1 MHRGLHQTVFHY
13 NDSDGDA
20 MSRPTAAGSS
30 VEAEQLRPTAAA
42 AKAREPMN
50 VLIVGVGGQGVI
62 MVSKA
67 LASLAQSKGFEV
79 KQSEVHGMAKRGG
92 TVFSHVRFGPQVW
105 SPTIP
110 KGEADILVA
119 LEWAEGLRWL
129 SFLKPDT
136 GIFICDTK
144 RIVPPFAC
152 LNRRPGAPLRYSRE
166 TPAEVKAHVAEGYAI
181 DATHMAEKL
190 GNERAANVILI
201 GALSTA
207 LDFSAADWEKS
218 LAEFVPKKTIAV
230 NLEAFR
236 LGRSWIEGARIA
248 PPDAELPPAGTPA
261 PAHLP
266 YSVRLEITPQW
277 CKSCDIC
284 VKLCP
289 ERCLRLNAERIVE
302 LAQPDKCTGCRLC
315 ELLCP
320 DFAIRVHLDPAH
332 VQGVALAAGGSK
344 A

>member
-1 MHRGLHQTVFHY
+1 
-13 NDSDGDA
+13 
-20 MSRPTAAGSS
+20 MSGPDVRAADR
-30 VEAEQLRPTAAA
+30 VVAEAA
-42 AKAREPMN
+42 EPVN

-62 MVSKA
+62 MVSKV
-67 LASLAQSKGFEV
+67 LAFLAQSRGFEV

-92 TVFSHVRFGPQVW
+92 SVFSHVRFGERVW

-110 KGEADILVA
+110 KGEVDILVA

-129 SFLKPDT
+129 PFLKPGS

-152 LNRRPGAPLRYSRE
+152 LNRRPGAPMRYSRE

-181 DATHMAEKL
+181 DATEMAEAL
-190 GNERAANVILI
+190 GNERAANVVLV

-207 LDFSAADWEKS
+207 LEFPAAEWEKA
-218 LAEFVPKKTIAV
+218 LAEFVPKKTVAV

-236 LGRSWIEGARIA
+236 RGRDWIDQARALTPQAEA
-248 PPDAELPPAGTPA
+248 PERATA
-261 PAHLP
+261 PAAAQTA
-266 YSVRLEITPQW
+266 YDIRLEITPQW

-289 ERCLRLNAERIVE
+289 ERCLKLNDERVVE
-302 LAQPDKCTGCRLC
+302 LAQPEKCTGCRLC
-315 ELLCP
+315 EWLCP
-320 DFAIRVHLDPAH
+320 DFAIRVHVDACVAP
-332 VQGVALAAGGSK
+332 QGAA

>member
-1 MHRGLHQTVFHY
+1 
-13 NDSDGDA
+13 
-20 MSRPTAAGSS
+20 MSRPDASDSS
-30 VEAEQLRPTAAA
+30 RENARPRPATAAA
-42 AKAREPMN
+42 TARAPMN

-67 LASLAQSKGFEV
+67 LASLAQSKGYEV

-110 KGEADILVA
+110 RGEADILVA

-129 SFLKPDT
+129 AYLKPDS

-152 LNRRPGAPLRYSRE
+152 LNRRPGSPLRYSRE

-181 DATHMAEKL
+181 DASHMAEKL
-190 GNERAANVILI
+190 GNERAANVVLI

-207 LDFSAADWEKS
+207 LDFSAADWERA

-236 LGRSWIEGARIA
+236 LGRSWIAEARNN
-248 PPDAELPPAGTPA
+248 PAKIEIPA
-261 PAHLP
+261 AKTAARVHVP

-289 ERCLRLNAERIVE
+289 ERCLRLDQERIVE
-302 LAQPDKCTGCRLC
+302 LARPEKCTGCRLC

-320 DFAIRVHLDPAH
+320 DFAIRVHLD
-332 VQGVALAAGGSK
+332 GVAGAETVAPGVK

>member
-1 MHRGLHQTVFHY
+1 
-13 NDSDGDA
+13 
-20 MSRPTAAGSS
+20 MSGPTALRNGAAAG
-30 VEAEQLRPTAAA
+30 QPLPTAAA
-42 AKAREPMN
+42 AKTREPMN

-67 LASLAQSKGFEV
+67 LASLAQSKGHQV

-129 SFLKPDT
+129 PFLKPES

-152 LNRRPGAPLRYSRE
+152 LNRRPGAPMRYSRE
-166 TPAEVKAHVAEGYAI
+166 TPAEVKAHVSEGYAI
-181 DATHMAEKL
+181 DASRMAEEL
-190 GNERAANVILI
+190 GNERAANVVLI

-207 LDFSAADWEKS
+207 LEFSAEDWEQS
-218 LAEFVPKKTIAV
+218 LAQFVPKKTIAV
-230 NLEAFR
+230 NLDAFR
-236 LGRSWIEGARIA
+236 RGRKWIEEARVA
-248 PPDAELPPAGTPA
+248 PPDAEALPAGALTPA
-261 PAHLP
+261 HQP
-266 YSVRLEITPQW
+266 YSVRLEITEAW

-302 LAQPDKCTGCRLC
+302 LAQPEKCTGCRLC
-315 ELLCP
+315 EFLCP
-320 DFAIRVHLDPAH
+320 DFAIRVHLESAGT
-332 VQGVALAAGGSK
+332 QGVRA
-344 A
+344 

>member
-1 MHRGLHQTVFHY
+1 M
-13 NDSDGDA
+13 N
-20 MSRPTAAGSS
+20 RPSASSS
-30 VEAEQLRPTAAA
+30 VASEELRPTAAA

-129 SFLKPDT
+129 PYLKPDT

-166 TPAEVKAHVAEGYAI
+166 TPAEVQEHVAEGYAI
-181 DATHMAEKL
+181 DATRMAEEL
-190 GNERAANVILI
+190 GNERAANVVLI

-207 LDFSAADWEKS
+207 LDFPAEDWENALS
-218 LAEFVPKKTIAV
+218 QFVPKKTIAV
-230 NLEAFR
+230 NLDAFR
-236 LGRSWIEGARIA
+236 LGRSWIAEARTSVT
-248 PPDAELPPAGTPA
+248 EAGA
-261 PAHLP
+261 PAARLPVPAETP
-266 YSVRLEITPQW
+266 YSVRLEITQQW

-289 ERCLRLNAERIVE
+289 ERCLRLNEERIVE
-302 LAQPDKCTGCRLC
+302 LAQPEKCTGCRLC
-315 ELLCP
+315 EMLCP
-320 DFAIRVHLDPAH
+320 DFAIRVHLDA
-332 VQGVALAAGGSK
+332 VVAAEGAR